1 MPLGLSREECW
12 LCDLVA
18 YSMLNPGQEEA
29 LRRNED
35 LFEKFKLKKPSM
47 RSADKANRII
57 DDIRRNEIVSEIKKS
72 EAKYLITLGNEPLVN
87 FVKEYNPDIKPL
99 NLKEEYGYIQDMTIE
114 GYSLKLIPL
123 VHPRQAG
130 KLGRYSPE
138 WYDIH
143 SEWKRNTAL
152 KIRKLLE
159 T

>member
-1 MPLGLSREECW
+1 MG
-12 LCDLVA
+12 
-18 YSMLNPGQEEA
+18 
-29 LRRNED
+29 RNEV
-35 LFEKFKLKKPSM
+35 LFEKFKLKKHSTKL
-47 RSADKANRII
+47 ADKENRII
-57 DDIRRNEIVSEIKKS
+57 DDKRRIEIINEINKS
-72 EAKYLITLGNEPLVN
+72 KAQYLITLGNEPLIN
-87 FVKEYNPDIKPL
+87 FVIKYNPDIKPL
-99 NLKEEYGYIQDMTIE
+99 NLKKEYGCIRNIVID
-114 GYSLKLIPL
+114 GYPIKLIAL